1 MVAVATSD
9 AWVQMRPCSLL
20 AFASAVGI
28 GPPFDDNQSFLE
40 LFERVSNG
48 LDEESKLPLSLWL
61 FEDPDSPVALPGAAC
76 LDLHDCL
83 HILLNRGYSTADE
96 AFVVGFSM
104 GNDRRA
110 AAGISVCWPWCPIAF
125 IRGCI
130 ATAAVIFGSSGVVFG
145 SVSAPCR

>member
-1 MVAVATSD
+1 M
-9 AWVQMRPCSLL
+9 
-20 AFASAVGI
+20 GI
-28 GPPFDDNQSFLE
+28 GPPFDDDQSFLE

-104 GNDRRA
+104 GNDRRCRRWHQRLLA
-110 AAGISVCWPWCPIAF
+110 L
-125 IRGCI
+125 
-130 ATAAVIFGSSGVVFG
+130 
-145 SVSAPCR
+145 VSHRFYPRL